1 MITKNKKIT
10 IRNISIGAI
19 IGIAIGGTGTIL
31 VASVKSGVVNMPFII
46 DEVPIYPVT
55 TQEFYIDSLSSTNNI
70 VVEKEPVK
78 DNKIFNDVLSLN
90 DVEIKITSPYK
101 EQYDTRG
108 SIKHKVTD
116 SEYVKEITTYA
127 FESLTEEEKEE
138 KINSFKEGN
147 IELAIENY
155 DSSSETEEEIIYLT
169 EEELEKKA
177 FSASIIIN
185 NIDYKNKEMV
195 NESEVSNINYSGIFS
210 IMAIIGGALGA
221 SCAGILDEKEDKENV
236 KKKRKH

>member
-19 IGIAIGGTGTIL
+19 IGIAIGSTGTIL
-31 VASVKSGVVNMPFII
+31 AGGAIGGVVNMPFII

-70 VVEKEPVK
+70 VEEKESVK
-78 DNKIFNDVLSLN
+78 SKKTLDDILSLN
-90 DVEIKITSPYK
+90 DIEIKIISPYK

-116 SEYVKEITTYA
+116 SEYVKETTTYA

-138 KINSFKEGN
+138 KINSFKKGN

-185 NIDYKNKEMV
+185 NVDYKNKEMV
-195 NESEVSNINYSGIFS
+195 NESEDSNIAYSIIFS
-210 IMAIIGGALGA
+210 AMSLIGGTLGA

>member
-1 MITKNKKIT
+1 MVDKKKLIK

-19 IGIAIGGTGTIL
+19 IGISIGSTGTIL
-31 VASVKSGVVNMPFII
+31 VTSVKSGVVNMPFII

-55 TQEFYIDSLSSTNNI
+55 TQEFYIESLSSTNNI

-78 DNKIFNDVLSLN
+78 DKKTFYDVLSLN
-90 DVEIKITSPYK
+90 DVEIKIISPYK

-108 SIKHKVTD
+108 SIRYKVTD

-127 FESLTEEEKEE
+127 FYSLTEEEKEE
-138 KINSFKEGN
+138 KINSFKKGN

-155 DSSSETEEEIIYLT
+155 DSSSETEEIIYLT

-185 NIDYKNKEMV
+185 NVDYKNKEMV
-195 NESEVSNINYSGIFS
+195 NESEDSNIAYSIIFS
-210 IMAIIGGALGA
+210 AMSLIGGTVGA
-221 SCAGILDEKEDKENV
+221 SCACILDEIEDKKNV
-236 KKKRKH
+236 KKKIK